1 MLSSSFLKSNRINLF
16 ARESRLRNWI
26 RVHPMTDNKKTN
38 KSYKPDKKSSS
49 SSEKKNYKPVNNKFT
64 KDRNTSGGS
73 FKKSAGKP
81 SFFGTK
87 SANDDSESPRRS
99 YRKDSPSNDGERK
112 PFSRGPRREGGEGNG
127 ERKPFNRSFPRR
139 DGEGSGERKPFNRGP
154 RREGGEGN
162 GERKPFN
169 RSFPRRDSEG
179 SGERKPFSRGPRRE
193 GGEGNGE
200 RKPFNRS
207 FPRRDGEGSGERKP
221 FNRGPRRE
229 GGEGNGERKPF
240 NRSFPRRDGEGSGER
255 RPFDRGS
262 RREGGEGNGERKPFN
277 RGPRREDREEG
288 NERKPF
294 NRSFPRRDGESSAE
308 RKPFPRREREPFR
321 ERPVASFDGE
331 ELPEAPPE
339 KREVRRYTI
348 DPEEMKQKTFPKTN
362 KKIKVRKDKEEGI
375 LQSKDDEKAALLA
388 RLKEDSI
395 TGSERNFT
403 DGTDQTV
410 FRINR
415 FLAKS
420 GLGARRDVEDYI
432 RSGQIRV
439 NGEEETS
446 LSRKIDITK
455 DTVEFNGEKVEL
467 VSDNTILALNK
478 PEGYL
483 CSHHDVHHDKTVFN
497 LLPLKYKK
505 FNMAGRLD
513 LTSRGLMIFSANGD
527 VLNQISHP
535 SYDVKK
541 RYLVQVDKPIQESDF
556 VELFLRGV
564 EDDGEF
570 LRAKEVS
577 IVDSETS
584 TISIMLQEGKKR
596 QIHRMFQAIGYKVVD
611 LQRVQIGKLLLDD
624 LDLPEGKF
632 KEVKLEDIFG

>member
-87 SANDDSESPRRS
+87 SAKDDSESPRRS

-112 PFSRGPRREGGEGNG
+112 PFS
-127 ERKPFNRSFPRR
+127 
-139 DGEGSGERKPFNRGP
+139 
-154 RREGGEGN
+154 
-162 GERKPFN
+162 
-169 RSFPRRDSEG
+169 
-179 SGERKPFSRGPRRE
+179 
-193 GGEGNGE
+193 
-200 RKPFNRS
+200 
-207 FPRRDGEGSGERKP
+207 
-221 FNRGPRRE
+221 RGPRRE

>member
-1 MLSSSFLKSNRINLF
+1 
-16 ARESRLRNWI
+16 LRNWT
-26 RVHPMTDNKKTN
+26 RVHPMKDYKKTN
-38 KSYKPDKKSSS
+38 KSAKSDKKSSP

-64 KDRNTSGGS
+64 KDRNSKSSGN
-73 FKKSAGKP
+73 FKKSDGKP
-81 SFFGTK
+81 SFFGARK
-87 SANDDSESPRRS
+87 EQDSSDSPRRS
-99 YRKDSPSNDGERK
+99 FPRRDSEGSGERK
-112 PFSRGPRREGGEGNG
+112 PFNRGPRREGGEGNGERKPFNRSFPRRDSEGSGERKPFNRGPRREGGEGNGERKPFNRSFPRRDSEGSGERKPFNRGPRREGGEGNG

-179 SGERKPFSRGPRRE
+179 SGERKPFNRGPRRE

-221 FNRGPRRE
+221 FNRGPRRDS
-229 GGEGNGERKPF
+229 GEGNG
-240 NRSFPRRDGEGSGER
+240 
-255 RPFDRGS
+255 
-262 RREGGEGNGERKPFN
+262 
-277 RGPRREDREEG
+277 
-288 NERKPF
+288 ERKPF

-331 ELPEAPPE
+331 ELPEAAPE
-339 KREVRRYTI
+339 KREVRRYKI
-348 DPEEMKQKTFPKTN
+348 DPEEMKQKSFPKTN

-395 TGSERNFT
+395 LGSERNFT
-403 DGTDQTV
+403 DGTEQTV

-415 FLAKS
+415 FLAKC

-541 RYLVQVDKPIQESDF
+541 RYLVQVDKPIEESDF
-556 VELFLRGV
+556 VEIFLKGI
-564 EDDGEF
+564 EDEGEY
-570 LRAKEVS
+570 LRAKEVR
-577 IVDSETS
+577 IVDKETR

-596 QIHRMFQAIGYKVVD
+596 QIHRMFQAIGYKVID
-611 LQRVQIGKLLLDD
+611 LQRVQIGKLLLED

>member
-1 MLSSSFLKSNRINLF
+1 M
-16 ARESRLRNWI
+16 RNWT
-26 RVHPMTDNKKTN
+26 RVHPMKEYKKTN
-38 KSYKPDKKSSS
+38 KSAKPDKKSSP

-64 KDRNTSGGS
+64 KDRNSKFGGN
-73 FKKSAGKP
+73 FKKSDNKP
-81 SFFGTK
+81 SFFGARK
-87 SANDDSESPRRS
+87 EQDSSDSPRRS
-99 YRKDSPSNDGERK
+99 FKKESANGGERK
-112 PFSRGPRREGGEGNG
+112 PFNRGPRRDSGEGNG

-139 DGEGSGERKPFNRGP
+139 DGE
-154 RREGGEGN
+154 
-162 GERKPFN
+162 
-169 RSFPRRDSEG
+169 
-179 SGERKPFSRGPRRE
+179 
-193 GGEGNGE
+193 
-200 RKPFNRS
+200 
-207 FPRRDGEGSGERKP
+207 
-221 FNRGPRRE
+221 
-229 GGEGNGERKPF
+229 
-240 NRSFPRRDGEGSGER
+240 
-255 RPFDRGS
+255 
-262 RREGGEGNGERKPFN
+262 
-277 RGPRREDREEG
+277 
-288 NERKPF
+288 
-294 NRSFPRRDGESSAE
+294 SSTE

-321 ERPVASFDGE
+321 ERPVASFEGE
-331 ELPEAPPE
+331 ELLEAPPE
-339 KREVRRYTI
+339 KREVRRYKI
-348 DPEEMKQKTFPKTN
+348 NPEELKPKSFPKTN

-375 LQSKDDEKAALLA
+375 LLSKEEEKTALLA
-388 RLKEDSI
+388 RLKED
-395 TGSERNFT
+395 TFLGSARNFT
-403 DGTDQTV
+403 DGAEQTV

-415 FLAKS
+415 FLAKC

-483 CSHHDVHHDKTVFN
+483 CSHHDVHHEKTVFN

-541 RYLVQVDKPIQESDF
+541 RYLVQVDKPIEEADF
-556 VELFLRGV
+556 VDIFLKGI
-564 EDDGEF
+564 EDDGEY
-570 LRAKEVS
+570 LRAKDVK
-577 IVDSETS
+577 IVDKETR
-584 TISIMLQEGKKR
+584 TISIILQEGKKR
-596 QIHRMFQAIGYKVVD
+596 QIHRMFQAIGYKVID

>member
-38 KSYKPDKKSSS
+38 KSYKPDEKSSS

-139 DGEGSGERKPFNRGP
+139 E
-154 RREGGEGN
+154 
-162 GERKPFN
+162 
-169 RSFPRRDSEG
+169 SEG

-221 FNRGPRRE
+221 FNRGP
-229 GGEGNGERKPF
+229 
-240 NRSFPRRDGEGSGER
+240 
-255 RPFDRGS
+255 

>member
-1 MLSSSFLKSNRINLF
+1 
-16 ARESRLRNWI
+16 LRNWT
-26 RVHPMTDNKKTN
+26 RVHPMKDYKKTN
-38 KSYKPDKKSSS
+38 KSAKSDKKSSP

-64 KDRNTSGGS
+64 KDRNSKSSGN
-73 FKKSAGKP
+73 FKKSDGKP
-81 SFFGTK
+81 SFFG
-87 SANDDSESPRRS
+87 ARREQDSSDSPRRS
-99 YRKDSPSNDGERK
+99 FKKESANG
-112 PFSRGPRREGGEGNG
+112 G
-127 ERKPFNRSFPRR
+127 ERKPFN
-139 DGEGSGERKPFNRGP
+139 
-154 RREGGEGN
+154 
-162 GERKPFN
+162 
-169 RSFPRRDSEG
+169 
-179 SGERKPFSRGPRRE
+179 RGPRRE

-255 RPFDRGS
+255 KPFNRGP

-277 RGPRREDREEG
+277 RSFPRRDGEGSGERKPFNRGPRREGGEG
-288 NERKPF
+288 NGERKPFNRSFPRRDGEGSGERKPFNRGPRREGGEGNGERKPFNRSFPRRDGEGSGERKPFNRGPRRDSGEGNGERKPF

-331 ELPEAPPE
+331 ELPEAAPE
-339 KREVRRYTI
+339 KREVRRYKI
-348 DPEEMKQKTFPKTN
+348 DPEEMKQKSFPKTN

-395 TGSERNFT
+395 LGSERNFT
-403 DGTDQTV
+403 DGTEQTV

-415 FLAKS
+415 FL
-420 GLGARRDVEDYI
+420 
-432 RSGQIRV
+432 
-439 NGEEETS
+439 
-446 LSRKIDITK
+446 
-455 DTVEFNGEKVEL
+455 
-467 VSDNTILALNK
+467 ILALNK

-541 RYLVQVDKPIQESDF
+541 RYLVQVDKPIEESDF
-556 VELFLRGV
+556 VEIFLKGI
-564 EDDGEF
+564 EDEGEY
-570 LRAKEVS
+570 LRAKEVR
-577 IVDSETS
+577 IVDKETR

-596 QIHRMFQAIGYKVVD
+596 QIHRMFQAIGYKVID
-611 LQRVQIGKLLLDD
+611 LQRVQIGKLLLED

>member
-1 MLSSSFLKSNRINLF
+1 M
-16 ARESRLRNWI
+16 RNWT
-26 RVHPMTDNKKTN
+26 RVHPMKDYKKTN
-38 KSYKPDKKSSS
+38 KSAKSDKKSSP

-64 KDRNTSGGS
+64 KDRNSKSSGN
-73 FKKSAGKP
+73 FKKSDGKP
-81 SFFGTK
+81 SFFGARK
-87 SANDDSESPRRS
+87 EQDSSDSPRRS
-99 YRKDSPSNDGERK
+99 FKKESANGGERK
-112 PFSRGPRREGGEGNG
+112 PFNRGPRRDSGEGNG

-139 DGEGSGERKPFNRGP
+139 DSEGSGERKPFNRGP

-169 RSFPRRDSEG
+169 RSFPRRDSES
-179 SGERKPFSRGPRRE
+179 SGERKPFNRGPRRDS
-193 GGEGNGE
+193 GEGNGE

-207 FPRRDGEGSGERKP
+207 FPRRDSEGSGERKP

-229 GGEGNGERKPF
+229 GGEGNG
-240 NRSFPRRDGEGSGER
+240 
-255 RPFDRGS
+255 
-262 RREGGEGNGERKPFN
+262 
-277 RGPRREDREEG
+277 
-288 NERKPF
+288 ERKPF

-339 KREVRRYTI
+339 KREVRRYKI
-348 DPEEMKQKTFPKTN
+348 NPEEMKPKSFPKTN

-375 LQSKDDEKAALLA
+375 LQSKDEEKAALLA

-395 TGSERNFT
+395 LGSERNFT
-403 DGTDQTV
+403 DGADQTV

-415 FLAKS
+415 FLAKC

-439 NGEEETS
+439 NGEEEIS

-541 RYLVQVDKPIQESDF
+541 RYLVQVDKPIEESDF
-556 VELFLRGV
+556 VEIFLKGI
-564 EDDGEF
+564 EDEGEY
-570 LRAKEVS
+570 LRAKEVR
-577 IVDSETS
+577 IVDKETR

-596 QIHRMFQAIGYKVVD
+596 QIHRMFQAIGYKVID
-611 LQRVQIGKLLLDD
+611 LQRVQIGKLLLED

>member
-139 DGEGSGERKPFNRGP
+139 EG
-154 RREGGEGN
+154 
-162 GERKPFN
+162 
-169 RSFPRRDSEG
+169 EG